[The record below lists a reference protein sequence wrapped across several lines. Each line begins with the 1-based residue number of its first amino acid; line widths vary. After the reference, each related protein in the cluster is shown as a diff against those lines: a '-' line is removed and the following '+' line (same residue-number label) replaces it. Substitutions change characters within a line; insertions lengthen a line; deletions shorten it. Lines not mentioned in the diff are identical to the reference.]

1 MIHYHKFPDG
11 SRKMTAQGN
20 LGRLALVICL
30 LTICIETLERRHNQV
45 INQIY
50 TSMNLF
56 EEWMSSA
63 SENPQNFLGL
73 SSPKH
78 YLVEAEIIQEFQNFS
93 AEASA
98 LFDPRPRGY
107 HQKLQCEGFEAL
119 QSMPHI
125 FTNTQEARLYLDLIT
140 RRTHHFITSIRPDKT
155 GPPINNSTIP
165 QPQVST
171 PASTLSS
178 SSQNYQNTSNWSKKS
193 TPTKSTAGPPPSHP
207 LLQIAT
213 SSPQTPQAPLQHP
226 QNPLIRRSQL

>member
-1 MIHYHKFPDG
+1 
-11 SRKMTAQGN
+11 MTAQGN

-30 LTICIETLERRHNQV
+30 LTICIETLERSHHQV
-45 INQIY
+45 ISQIY
-50 TSMNLF
+50 TGMNLF

-63 SENPQNFLGL
+63 SENPQNLLGL

-155 GPPINNSTIP
+155 GHTNQQHDSSAPGLNTGFDTLQLFTELPEHLQLEQEIYAHEIRRWSA
-165 QPQVST
+165 SFT
-171 PASTLSS
+171 PL
-178 SSQNYQNTSNWSKKS
+178 TSDRD
-193 TPTKSTAGPPPSHP
+193 
-207 LLQIAT
+207 LLT
-213 SSPQTPQAPLQHP
+213 QTPQAPLQHP
-226 QNPLIRRSQL
+226 RNPLIRRSQL